1 MRTHDVHSI
10 IDNAPFNRFHWLVVS
25 LCALLLIFD
34 GYDLFIYGVVLPS
47 IMREWGLTPLQ
58 AGALGSYALFGMM
71 FGALIFGTL
80 ADRFGRKKGIVF
92 CFALFSIATV
102 INGFASSPTEFGI
115 CRFIAGLGCGGL
127 MPNAAALINEYA
139 PKKVRS
145 TLMAFMFSGYS
156 LGGML
161 AASVGIFML
170 PAYGWSSMFFVAV
183 IPLLLL
189 PVIVL
194 WLPESIGFL
203 IRQGRVEQ
211 ARVLLNRL
219 SPDTPINAGDELL
232 IADVKSKGVLS
243 VATED
248 DYAPFNFIVDG
259 KPEGFHK
266 DLLEDLK
273 AYAKAQKF
281 DVEQD
286 ILPWTGLLAGI
297 TSGKYDAAITGAG
310 VTEERLGA
318 FDFVVPVAPEVSHY
332 IKRADDERIKGLA
345 NLSGLTVGVQAGGAQ
360 LARLTQLDAKLKSLG
375 GSLGKVV
382 QYQSYPEAYAD
393 LANGRL
399 DYVVNSIVPAN
410 MLVKERPKVFA
421 VGEPTSG
428 MGFIAWP
435 VAKGNT
441 ALLEYLSGFVN
452 HLRDT
457 GKLAELQEKWLG
469 QAFDNLPREPI
480 SSVEQFKQLTA
491 Q

>member
-10 IDNAPFNRFHWLVVS
+10 IDNAPFNRFHWLIVS

-92 CFALFSIATV
+92 CFALFSLATV
-102 INGFASSPTEFGI
+102 FNGFASSPTEFGI
-115 CRFIAGLGCGGL
+115 WRFIAGLGCGGL

-189 PVIVL
+189 PLIVL

-211 ARVLLNRL
+211 ARALLARL
-219 SPDTPINAGDELL
+219 APDTPIGPGDELL
-232 IADVKSKGVLS
+232 ITDVKSKGASVVELFRHGLAVRTAMIWTAFFCCLLMVYALSSWLPKLMAGAGYSLGSSLSFLIALNLGGMAGALIGGRLGDRLNLVKVVISFFAAAVVSISLLGINSPMPVLYLLIFIAG
-243 VATED
+243 ATTIGTQILL
-248 DYAPFNFIVDG
+248 YAG
-259 KPEGFHK
+259 
-266 DLLEDLK
+266 
-273 AYAKAQKF
+273 AAQLYGLS
-281 DVEQD
+281 
-286 ILPWTGLLAGI
+286 IRATGLGWASGI
-297 TSGKYDAAITGAG
+297 GRNGAI
-310 VTEERLGA
+310 
-318 FDFVVPVAPEVSHY
+318 
-332 IKRADDERIKGLA
+332 
-345 NLSGLTVGVQAGGAQ
+345 VGPLLGGALMAIELPLQ
-360 LARLTQLDAKLKSLG
+360 LNFMAFAIPG
-375 GSLGKVV
+375 
-382 QYQSYPEAYAD
+382 AIAA
-393 LANGRL
+393 LA
-399 DYVVNSIVPAN
+399 
-410 MLVKERPKVFA
+410 MTVFA
-421 VGEPTSG
+421 LNERRIRITLP
-428 MGFIAWP
+428 A
-435 VAKGNT
+435 AQ
-441 ALLEYLSGFVN
+441 AL
-452 HLRDT
+452 
-457 GKLAELQEKWLG
+457 
-469 QAFDNLPREPI
+469 
-480 SSVEQFKQLTA
+480 
-491 Q
+491 